1 VRALERPASGR
12 NPILIKSGDN
22 AYFGEK
28 IFRFEKWWLE
38 KETFR
43 GLVVKAWDEPCNY
56 SNVMDK

>member
-1 VRALERPASGR
+1 VRALERPASGH

-43 GLVVKAWDEPCNY
+43 SLVVKAWDEPCNY